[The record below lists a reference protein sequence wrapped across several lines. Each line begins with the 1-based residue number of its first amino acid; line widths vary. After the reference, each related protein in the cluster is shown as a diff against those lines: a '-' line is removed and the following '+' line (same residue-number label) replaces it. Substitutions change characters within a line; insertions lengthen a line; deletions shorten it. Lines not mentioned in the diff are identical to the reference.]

1 METKDFYSVNPVR
14 RSLRKRFTSLD
25 KLSDGARVLRSSP
38 RVLVRLSRR
47 LANGVKLLSLIG
59 VMLLSCSCSHT
70 YQRDYLNPTP
80 QLNAIRC
87 VAIMPFENL
96 TNHHSAGKILSDLL
110 ATEFYLSRK
119 FNVMERTE
127 VQRVLEQKKIHLPK
141 QVDPALAQRLG
152 EILGVEGIV
161 IGSVSEYRDRDS
173 PYEFDVEEPTVG
185 FNARLVSVASGAVLW
200 ASSYGRVSQRD
211 PLNLTAQTLVQ
222 NMISSLFQQIPERT
236 IDLDQVCRKKRRAVA
251 LKKSAPSSPKPERVL
266 TKKPAPASPKPKR
279 ARTKKPAPA
288 RKVFQRKEQREFLAN
303 LKEGNRFVVE
313 GVKFAANTAVL
324 TEESK
329 KILNYI
335 GDVLREYP
343 EVKIRIEGHT
353 DSTGLPEED
362 LGLSLRRAES
372 VKKYLIRN
380 FKIPANNL
388 PVSGFGGDKPIVP
401 NINWRNRAKNRR
413 VEFFVLG
420 APSR

>member
-1 METKDFYSVNPVR
+1 MGKKNFYS
-14 RSLRKRFTSLD
+14 
-25 KLSDGARVLRSSP
+25 
-38 RVLVRLSRR
+38 
-47 LANGVKLLSLIG
+47 VKLLSLAGI
-59 VMLLSCSCSHT
+59 MLLGYSCSHT
-70 YQRDYLNPTP
+70 YQRDYLNPNP

-96 TNHHSAGKILSDLL
+96 TNHNTAGKIISDLL

-127 VQRVLEQKKIHLPK
+127 VQRILEQRNIKLPQ

-152 EILGVEGIV
+152 QFLGVEGII
-161 IGSVSEYRDRDS
+161 IGSVSEYRDRES

-200 ASSYGRVSQRD
+200 ASSYGRTSQRN
-211 PLNLTAQTLVQ
+211 PLNLTAQTVVQ
-222 NMISSLFQQIPERT
+222 NMTSSLFQQVPERT
-236 IDLDQVCRKKRRAVA
+236 IDLDEVCGKKRETIA
-251 LKKSAPSSPKPERVL
+251 LNEPTPPPPKPKRVL
-266 TKKPAPASPKPKR
+266 TKKPARPSP
-279 ARTKKPAPA
+279 KPAPA
-288 RKVFQRKEQREFLAN
+288 RKVFHRKEQKEFLAK
-303 LKEGNRFVVE
+303 LEEGNRFPLA

-324 TEESK
+324 TEKSK
-329 KILNYI
+329 KILNYF

-362 LGLSLRRAES
+362 LRLSLNRAES
-372 VKKYLIRN
+372 VKNYLVRKFNIAADN
-380 FKIPANNL
+380 F

-401 NINWRNRAKNRR
+401 NINWRNREKNRR
-413 VEFFVLG
+413 VEFFILVGL
-420 APSR
+420 PK